1 MDENIDRIVEL
12 DIDFDN
18 LEMDDMGVEVVS
30 LVTEPAI
37 EVDFL
42 AFNQDTTALR
52 PYVDNK
58 GVKKFEEWIY
68 SNIDKFKKPGGDLTA
83 QGGTNHK
90 EQMDKLVELGI
101 PTEFPMGYCFQV
113 AQFMFYALG
122 GYDGPYTLKCIKKM
136 QIPLEG
142 IEFQT
147 SHWYLQDEESG
158 QIIDLTAS
166 QFEGITDIND
176 WYEDGRRA
184 NLGFSW
190 YKVNG
195 KKVEFENT
203 VPSLQTLKLY
213 AHWKEEHG
221 ELEGIEKYYKACK
234 YEELRKDF
242 ELQLAAECLDCVDEE
257 FESYNDYPE
266 AAKNNAQRA
275 IDWAEEN
282 GWGSCGTDVGK
293 RRAHQLA
300 KGENIS
306 RETIARMA
314 SFARHE
320 QNKDTP
326 YSEGCGG
333 LMWDA
338 WGGSAGINWAKSK
351 LRKIEEEMI
360 LEWAQEF
367 GEPITEDYTVIKANQ
382 EFADIS
388 DIATAIQ
395 GLDILGKLG
404 IKKDEPAET
413 KYQYTGPTAERGF
426 CKAMTRLNKLY
437 SESDMNTLRSRLS
450 SINPNMGPRG
460 SNSYDV
466 FAYKGGVN
474 CRHFWSKNSLFKPE
488 GSRRVLV
495 VEEGPASGNAGKS
508 NNASA
513 PSPSGS
519 VRNNARLNFSIDNE
533 KRIVAGPLMIPNQ
546 MILRRNQNNEPYY
559 VFFSKDTVKR
569 IQERFNKEMNINNT
583 DTQHDGN
590 VHTENVLLEQWIVE
604 SNIHDKSKFYGF
616 DRLPLGTWFGVYK
629 INNDED
635 WERIKSGELRGFSVA
650 GNFLEKAEPVN
661 NQDDQTL
668 SEIIKILRETK

>member
-1 MDENIDRIVEL
+1 MEN
-12 DIDFDN
+12 
-18 LEMDDMGVEVVS
+18 
-30 LVTEPAI
+30 
-37 EVDFL
+37 
-42 AFNQDTTALR
+42 
-52 PYVDNK
+52 
-58 GVKKFEEWIY
+58 
-68 SNIDKFKKPGGDLTA
+68 
-83 QGGTNHK
+83 
-90 EQMDKLVELGI
+90 
-101 PTEFPMGYCFQV
+101 
-113 AQFMFYALG
+113 
-122 GYDGPYTLKCIKKM
+122 
-136 QIPLEG
+136 
-142 IEFQT
+142 
-147 SHWYLQDEESG
+147 
-158 QIIDLTAS
+158 
-166 QFEGITDIND
+166 
-176 WYEDGRRA
+176 
-184 NLGFSW
+184 
-190 YKVNG
+190 
-195 KKVEFENT
+195 
-203 VPSLQTLKLY
+203 
-213 AHWKEEHG
+213 
-221 ELEGIEKYYKACK
+221 LEGIEKYYKACK
-234 YEELRKDF
+234 YEKLRKDF
-242 ELQLAAECLDCVDEE
+242 LLQLSKENFVEPRGGESKDEFIGRCIPVVIGEGKDADQATAICYSYWEGMEE
-257 FESYNDYPE
+257 FTEE
-266 AAKNNAQRA
+266 QR
-275 IDWAEEN
+275 
-282 GWGSCGTDVGK
+282 VVLK
-293 RRAHQLA
+293 
-300 KGENIS
+300 
-306 RETIARMA
+306 
-314 SFARHE
+314 
-320 QNKDTP
+320 
-326 YSEGCGG
+326 
-333 LMWDA
+333 
-338 WGGSAGINWAKSK
+338 
-351 LRKIEEEMI
+351 
-360 LEWAQEF
+360 WAQEF

-388 DIATAIQ
+388 DIASAIQ

-513 PSPSGS
+513 PSPAGS
-519 VRNNARLNFSIDNE
+519 VRNNASLRFGFSLNEE

-546 MILRRNQNNEPYY
+546 YILRRNQNNEPYY

-650 GNFLEKAEPVN
+650 GNFLEKAKPVN
-661 NQDDQTL
+661 EDETTL
-668 SEIIKILRETK
+668 NEIVKILKETR